1 MVFEIPPQAK
11 WKRLQR
17 VPEVLTG
24 TRTDQAGSKCPI
36 CLVIDQCE
44 SPSKKLQVSH
54 DDKENTPM
62 LAEVGSQAR

>member
-1 MVFEIPPQAK
+1 MVFEIPLQAK
-11 WKRLQR
+11 SKRLQR

-24 TRTDQAGSKCPI
+24 TRTDQASSKCPI

-54 DDKENTPM
+54 DDKENIPM
-62 LAEVGSQAR
+62 LAKAGSQPH